1 MTATPVAPS
10 FTDLERE
17 RLARIA
23 LTQLI
28 EPGTP
33 LLDTCMVGST
43 ATEVYQRFA
52 EEDPDLGDDGL
63 EARLRLAQI
72 HPDRDLER
80 AANAGFRYI
89 IPGDEEW
96 PTQVERLAGQ
106 EHLQYRTGTPLGL
119 WVRGPL
125 LLSDLDRSVAIV
137 GSRDATSYG
146 ADAAARIA
154 ADLAV
159 NDFVTVSGLRS
170 ASMRPH
176 TEAPSPAHR
185 GAPSPFSRA
194 ASTFLTRSATGA

>member
-1 MTATPVAPS
+1 MTAAPVAPS

-33 LLDTCMVGST
+33 LLDPCMVGST
-43 ATEVYQRFA
+43 ATEVYRRFA
-52 EEDPDLGDDGL
+52 AEDPDLGDDGL

-80 AANAGFRYI
+80 AANAGFRYV

-106 EHLQYRTGTPLGL
+106 EPLQYRTGTPLGL
-119 WVRGPL
+119 WVRG
-125 LLSDLDRSVAIV
+125 RSCSATSTGRSRSSGPETRRPTAPTPRR
-137 GSRDATSYG
+137 GSRPTS
-146 ADAAARIA
+146 
-154 ADLAV
+154 
-159 NDFVTVSGLRS
+159 RS
-170 ASMRPH
+170 TTS
-176 TEAPSPAHR
+176 
-185 GAPSPFSRA
+185 
-194 ASTFLTRSATGA
+194 